1 MAIFRFPAFL
11 SPAAGNAS
19 RSAAKYK
26 AAKDYQYG
34 VKPIQCGS
42 KMTGS
47 KYPPPGKLIDLGGY
61 RMHLLCR
68 GEGSPTVVM
77 DSAFGGFA
85 LDWSLVQP
93 EIAKFTQ
100 VCAYDRSGYAWS
112 EPNPKASIRTS
123 QQLVHELHMLLKT
136 AGISGPYVLVAHS
149 FGGLNVRLFADQ
161 YPNDVV
167 GMVLLDVA
175 HEDAEERIKISHE
188 AQVSRF
194 NFLAKLAR
202 FGIVRT
208 WLFPKMVISMIPE
221 YKKLPPELRAAQVAV
236 ALNPKSFQTAAG
248 EANLFPEYAAKLR
261 AARSLGD
268 MPLIVLT
275 PVSSSPTWMELQKE
289 LAGLST
295 QGKLITVEGTGHYI
309 QLGRPDVVVDA
320 VRQVV
325 EAARRRL
332 TW

>member
-1 MAIFRFPAFL
+1 
-11 SPAAGNAS
+11 
-19 RSAAKYK
+19 
-26 AAKDYQYG
+26 
-34 VKPIQCGS
+34 
-42 KMTGS
+42 MTRHN
-47 KYPPPGKLIDLGGY
+47 YPPPGKLVDIGGY
-61 RMHLLCR
+61 HMHILCR
-68 GEGSPTVVM
+68 GKGSPTVVM

-100 VCAYDRSGYAWS
+100 ACAYDRAGYAWS
-112 EPNPKASIRTS
+112 ESNPNAPVSTS
-123 QQLVHELHMLLKT
+123 QQLVHELHTLLET

-175 HEDAEERIKISHE
+175 HEDAEKHLKISHI
-188 AQVSRF
+188 AQASRF
-194 NFLAKLAR
+194 ELLANLAQL
-202 FGIVRT
+202 GILRK
-208 WLFPKMVISMIPE
+208 WLFPKMVLSMIPE
-221 YKKLPPELRAAQVAV
+221 YKNLPPEVWAEQVAV
-236 ALNPKSFQTAAG
+236 SLNSENFRTAAG

-275 PVSSSPTWMELQKE
+275 PVSSSSTWMELQKE

-295 QGKLITVEGTGHYI
+295 QGRLIVVEGTGHYI
-309 QLGRPDVVVDA
+309 QLGRPDVVIDA
-320 VRQVV
+320 VQQIV
-325 EAARRRL
+325 EAARYRL
-332 TW
+332 TSGMRIIH